1 MIREIRLGEI
11 HPVKAGRSAVE
22 PAETIAPPF
31 DLEERLYFSV
41 DKKLVAE
48 DAVTIRQIESQQAI
62 VRIEIL
68 VVEHHRNVEL
78 RETRQTEAG
87 SFIASIELIE
97 QQVETGET
105 FVGVLGREV
114 DAMIVV
120 PERAHRLVDV
130 AVGWVTRGK
139 TGEDIRIMLVV
150 PLVLT
155 EEVAREAIAFGGGMT
170 IG

>member
-1 MIREIRLGEI
+1 MIQ
-11 HPVKAGRSAVE
+11 
-22 PAETIAPPF
+22 PPF

-48 DAVTIRQIESQQAI
+48 DAVTVRQIESQRAV

-78 RETRQTEAG
+78 RETRQTEPG

-97 QQVETGET
+97 QQVEAGEA
-105 FVGVLGREV
+105 FVDVLRSEV

-130 AVGWVTRGK
+130 AVGWVARGK
-139 TGEDIRIMLVV
+139 TGEDVRIMLVV

-155 EEVAREAIAFGGGMT
+155 EEVARKAIAF
-170 IG
+170 

>member
-1 MIREIRLGEI
+1 MIQ
-11 HPVKAGRSAVE
+11 
-22 PAETIAPPF
+22 PPF

-48 DAVTIRQIESQQAI
+48 DAVTVGQIESQRAV

-78 RETRQTEAG
+78 REPRQTEAG

-97 QQVETGET
+97 QQVETGEA
-105 FVGVLGREV
+105 FVDVLGGEV

-130 AVGWVTRGK
+130 AVDRKSTR
-139 TGEDIRIMLVV
+139 LN
-150 PLVLT
+150 
-155 EEVAREAIAFGGGMT
+155 
-170 IG
+170 